1 MVEESKTKDKDFVA
15 VFRQTKR
22 DAEATKRM
30 TALEEHWGSAAKKS
44 YARAVEL
51 ANEAA
56 RLAK

>member
-1 MVEESKTKDKDFVA
+1 

-22 DAEATKRM
+22 DADATKRM